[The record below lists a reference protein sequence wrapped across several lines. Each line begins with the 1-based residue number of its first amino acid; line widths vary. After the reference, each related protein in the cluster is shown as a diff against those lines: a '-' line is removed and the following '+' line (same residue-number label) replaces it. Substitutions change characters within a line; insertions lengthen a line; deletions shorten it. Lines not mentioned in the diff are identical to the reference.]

1 MAPMY
6 LCFIMA
12 SQSNTPFLTSYFPSL
27 RVGLSVRL
35 IARTSSPMHALG
47 FMPGGPPHFGLSQSC
62 SPLESLSREV
72 VLCLKPWGGREVG
85 RKARKM
91 RSVTAVHLSH
101 ARGVNEE
108 RNFKQASWC
117 AGAVGSWRKRCS
129 ARVGTRRP
137 GCGNGR
143 LSYPRVTTCAGFD
156 PWVRNCGLKKAFQ
169 VFE

>member
-1 MAPMY
+1 MWGCRRASNSSHDGEGRSAASAHAWACAGA
-6 LCFIMA
+6 LCIIK
-12 SQSNTPFLTSYFPSL
+12 LTSACVQRIPSAAQDPTQRHGCADL
-27 RVGLSVRL
+27 GGWMWRVGIMR
-35 IARTSSPMHALG
+35 
-47 FMPGGPPHFGLSQSC
+47 
-62 SPLESLSREV
+62 
-72 VLCLKPWGGREVG
+72 GREVG

>member
-91 RSVTAVHLSH
+91 RSVMAVHLLR

-108 RNFKQASWC
+108 CNFKPVCRASER
-117 AGAVGSWRKRCS
+117 AGRRLWLAREMQRARRHAS
-129 ARVGTRRP
+129 ARPWEWASKLPTGY
-137 GCGNGR
+137 
-143 LSYPRVTTCAGFD
+143 YPRGF
-156 PWVRNCGLKKAFQ
+156 RTKLR
-169 VFE
+169 FEKGIPSI